1 MIRLI
6 ENPTSGNGFAAR
18 TEPKLKTI
26 LQTAGKAFEIKHTS
40 APGEAKALAREAA
53 EQGAEAVIAVGG
65 DGTVSECAAG
75 LFGSRV
81 PLGIIPT
88 GTGNDF
94 IKTVGTPK
102 DPEEA
107 LRFIL
112 NHPARPVDVG
122 RINDDIFINVCGTGF
137 DVTVLDE
144 AAKVKHISRG
154 LLPYLIGL
162 IRAVAHNEPVHLEL
176 TIDGKEQVRDLLI
189 CSIANGRYIGGGIPI
204 CPEAD
209 PADGKLNCMLV
220 SGVSKGKIL
229 RLLPGLMKGKISS
242 FDVTEPVLCERI
254 RMVKKGMR
262 VNIDGEIRTMD
273 SADFSIVP
281 GGLMLYW

>member
-1 MIRLI
+1 MIRVI

-18 TEPKLKTI
+18 TEPKLKDI
-26 LQTAGKAFEIKHTS
+26 LLQSGRDFEIVHT
-40 APGEAKALAREAA
+40 AAAGEAKSLAA
-53 EQGAEAVIAVGG
+53 EAVRQGCEAVIAAGG

-75 LFGSRV
+75 LFGSSV
-81 PLGIIPT
+81 PLGIVPT

-112 NHPARPVDVG
+112 SHQPRPVDVG
-122 RINDDIFINVCGTGF
+122 RINDDIFLNVCGTGF

-144 AAKVKHISRG
+144 AAKVKRISRG

-162 IRAVAHNEPVHLEL
+162 IRAIAHNEPVHLEL
-176 TIDGKEQVRDLLI
+176 TIDGKKQERDLLI
-189 CSIANGRYIGGGIPI
+189 CSIANGRFIGGGIPI

-220 SGVSKGKIL
+220 SGVPKGRIV
-229 RLLPGLMKGKISS
+229 RLLPGLMQGKISS

-273 SADFSIVP
+273 SADFGIVP
-281 GGLMLYW
+281 GGLMFYW